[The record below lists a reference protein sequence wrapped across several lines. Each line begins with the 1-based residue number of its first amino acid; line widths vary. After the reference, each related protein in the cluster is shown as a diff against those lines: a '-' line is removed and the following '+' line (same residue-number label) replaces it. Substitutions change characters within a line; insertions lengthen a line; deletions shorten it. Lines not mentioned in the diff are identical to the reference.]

1 MVEENW
7 ISYDVHVTEKW
18 HLKNS
23 EGRAIYWSVDRC
35 SSWPCFDTVAQLLPV
50 DEFQALHECSAN
62 RAVHGWKKNKKYH
75 RVHLSVEKTLY
86 KSNCIDSLFTEHSFF
101 LNVTFTFS
109 VLHHK
114 ASLYWSGELKIHFVW
129 NHFHLPEMSLL
140 PRFRAQTGSHKDSS
154 TGTHTHSHLCSNPSA
169 TQ

>member
-7 ISYDVHVTEKW
+7 ISYDVQVTEKW

-62 RAVHGWKKNKKYH
+62 RAVDGWKKNKKYH

-101 LNVTFTFS
+101 FKRNFYIFSTSSQSVPVLKWRAENSLCMKPFSLARDVLASKVSSSDWFTQ
-109 VLHHK
+109 
-114 ASLYWSGELKIHFVW
+114 G
-129 NHFHLPEMSLL
+129 
-140 PRFRAQTGSHKDSS
+140 
-154 TGTHTHSHLCSNPSA
+154 
-169 TQ
+169 